1 MPKTRNHKR
10 KNSRKSRKNRNKK
23 GAGLFTKSPE
33 MKLAEK
39 LRDVM
44 YCLKK
49 DAKVLRTLDAGVR
62 SDALSE
68 MESINDKVKNAV
80 NNKYKTCPRGVGIEE
95 MLSNDKLKDKLKN
108 ANGCLHEKVI
118 DKLKSMRVVTG
129 HGGSDSV
136 EEYVYLFSKICQVVS
151 EGEADQ
157 VTVDSQPDTS
167 IPMVSTD
174 QDTVVSGGK
183 RKSHKNRRNRR
194 NRRSRRNKNK
204 RSRKHR

>member
-44 YCLKK
+44 YCVK
-49 DAKVLRTLDAGVR
+49 DGRREHVKGV
-62 SDALSE
+62 DN
-68 MESINDKVKNAV
+68 IDDKVKNAV
-80 NNKYKTCPRGVGIEE
+80 DNKYETCPRGEGIEE

-108 ANGCLHEKVI
+108 ADGGLHEKVI
-118 DKLKSMRVVTG
+118 DKLKSMRVVID
-129 HGGSDSV
+129 HGGSESV

-151 EGEADQ
+151 EGEAEQ
-157 VTVDSQPDTS
+157 VTVDSQPDPS

-183 RKSHKNRRNRR
+183 RKSRKNRRNRR